1 MVVLGTM
8 LTGVPSFREL
18 IITFYLSWITKLAVH
33 PCPWY
38 EYLYFQ
44 QNDDQL
50 SIHSVAHHL
59 DPDYRV
65 LLH

>member
-1 MVVLGTM
+1 MVVFGTM

-18 IITFYLSWITKLAVH
+18 IITLYVSWISKHSIH
-33 PCPWY
+33 PCPRY
-38 EYLYFQ
+38 EHLYIY